1 VAARKKKESRRV
13 GKKRPPTNLKGHVE
27 PSTRVFTDWTEARI
41 KSAEHMAQSGELRL
55 AADLCEYLLTDD
67 RVASALT
74 TRVQSLLG
82 LDPTFERSGDKRRSA
97 KAVKA
102 LEAEEDWWAAYPES
116 ELALIHKWGLLLGV
130 APAQQPWPQDDRRT
144 ATHWLPKPEF
154 WHPQHLRQDQRTK
167 RWWIKAATEGNA
179 SAASQ
184 EVEIIP
190 GQPEWILHCPYG
202 KNRPHM
208 WGLWRPLA
216 RMVLIKQLAR
226 GDWSRAGEKSAL
238 LAITVASDALDD
250 MESTLAYPQDAQR
263 QLATDIYNR
272 GRNGV
277 AALPPGVDIKAVD
290 TVAKAKELYESP
302 IQLIDAAI
310 AILIR
315 GGNLGTLTEGGSKAA
330 AEVQERTTDLP
341 RLRFDAQS
349 LTTTIHDQSLVWWA
363 EFNFG
368 DRMLA
373 PWPVYPV
380 EPDEDLRSK
389 AETEQW
395 ALYNVDRAE
404 KLGFKVDRQQFL
416 DDFKIGWAKPGERPK
431 APEPPPKPDPN
442 PDDPGADPQ
451 GGGTPQPDPN
461 APAAEPQGGAAAG
474 RDGAA
479 RPVAQAASGFDDGD
493 EYADRLFERS
503 KRHGAKELAATVAA
517 MIAEV
522 RKAESYDEARR
533 LIAERYE
540 SLLPPTQLASLTD
553 AALQMGQLAGHLS
566 VRQDVPELDE

>member
-1 VAARKKKESRRV
+1 
-13 GKKRPPTNLKGHVE
+13 
-27 PSTRVFTDWTEARI
+27 
-41 KSAEHMAQSGELRL
+41 MAQSGELRL

-102 LEAEEDWWAAYPES
+102 LEAEEDWWAAYPET
-116 ELALIHKWGLLLGV
+116 EIALIHKWGLLLGV
-130 APAQQPWPQDDRRT
+130 APAQQPWPQDERRT
-144 ATHWLPKPEF
+144 ATHWLPNPEF

-167 RWWIKAATEGNA
+167 RWFIKAATEGNA
-179 SAASQ
+179 SAASR
-184 EVEIIP
+184 EVEIVP

-202 KNRPHM
+202 KNRPWA

-216 RMVLIKQLAR
+216 KMVLQKHLAR
-226 GDWSRAGEKSAL
+226 GDWSRAGEKAAILAL
-238 LAITVASDALDD
+238 EVAMQAA
-250 MESTLAYPQDAQR
+250 STLTDSSGKPKDTMR

-272 GRNGV
+272 GRHGV
-277 AALPPGVDIKAVD
+277 AALPPGVKLNAVE
-290 TVAKAKELYESP
+290 TVNRAKDLYESP

-380 EPDEDLRSK
+380 EPDEDLQSK
-389 AETEQW
+389 AETEEK
-395 ALYNVDRAE
+395 ALANVDHAE

-431 APEPPPKPDPN
+431 APEPQPQPKPN
-442 PDDPGADPQ
+442 SDDPGADSQ
-451 GGGTPQPDPN
+451 GGNPPQPDPN
-461 APAAEPQGGAAAG
+461 APPPEPQGGAATG

-493 EYADRLFERS
+493 EYADRLFERA

-517 MIAEV
+517 MVAEAQ
-522 RKAESYDEARR
+522 KAESYDEARR
-533 LIAERYE
+533 LIAERYQ
-540 SLLPPTQLASLTD
+540 SLLPPTHLASLTD